1 MPLAS
6 ETKASVCAVVPGEDG
21 GNLCLPKSLKT
32 PTHTSTPITHC
43 SITAQNASTC
53 RTLHFV
59 QPLMTG
65 LFIYLVS

>member
-21 GNLCLPKSLKT
+21 GNLSLPKSLKTT

-53 RTLHFV
+53 RT
-59 QPLMTG
+59 QYI
-65 LFIYLVS
+65 LFSH